1 MAKLLFNSELCT
13 GCRACE
19 LACSFHF
26 ENLFAPS
33 KSRIRVVRIDEEGID
48 VPVGCEH
55 CDDAVCMLV
64 CPVKAL
70 ILDKETGA
78 VVLNPEICIGCK
90 ECLAVCPFGAIHYD
104 EENKLFYKCDLCNGE
119 PECVKW
125 CVTEAI
131 KYYQD
136 LDELLRGRRAIRAEK
151 TARALSDSRL
161 AGSKGGGT

>member
-1 MAKLLFNSELCT
+1 MAKLMFNAELCT

-26 ENLFAPS
+26 NEKFVPS
-33 KSRIRVVRIDEEGID
+33 KSRIRIVRMDEEGID

-70 ILDKETGA
+70 YLDKETGA
-78 VVLNPEICIGCK
+78 VVLDPDICIGCK

-104 EENKLFYKCDLCNGE
+104 EDDKKFYKCDLCGGE

-125 CVTEAI
+125 CVTGAV
-131 KYYQD
+131 KVYDD
-136 LDELLRGRRAIRAEK
+136 LDDHLRNRRSTRAEK
-151 TARALSDSRL
+151 TARALSESRM
-161 AGSKGGGT
+161 AGSKGGSK